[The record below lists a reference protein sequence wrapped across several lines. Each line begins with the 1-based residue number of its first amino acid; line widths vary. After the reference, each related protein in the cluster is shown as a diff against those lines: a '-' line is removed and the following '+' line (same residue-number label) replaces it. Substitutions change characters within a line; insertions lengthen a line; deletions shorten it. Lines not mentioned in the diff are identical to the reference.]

1 MPSPRKPRC
10 PNKRWLKEDE
20 VMYIRACR
28 EELRRERLERDKRE
42 IASRHAK
49 AAYDDSIRKYNALF
63 MELYKARR
71 ARKAALAD
79 MKAARASHKSQR
91 KKVAK
96 LMETHTF
103 TALAAYTGINDE
115 ARVRKLTNAKYYK
128 WVRIPG
134 DVSQTGETT

>member
-1 MPSPRKPRC
+1 MTAPKKPRC

-42 IASRHAK
+42 IAARKAK
-49 AAYDDSIRKYNALF
+49 DVYDDSIRKYNALF
-63 MELYKARR
+63 MEVYKARR
-71 ARKAALAD
+71 AKKAALAA
-79 MKAARASHKSQR
+79 MKDARAAHKVQR
-91 KKVAK
+91 IKVAK

-115 ARVRKLTNAKYYK
+115 TRVRKLTNAKYYK
-128 WVRIPG
+128 WVRMPG
-134 DVSQTGETT
+134 DEQATG